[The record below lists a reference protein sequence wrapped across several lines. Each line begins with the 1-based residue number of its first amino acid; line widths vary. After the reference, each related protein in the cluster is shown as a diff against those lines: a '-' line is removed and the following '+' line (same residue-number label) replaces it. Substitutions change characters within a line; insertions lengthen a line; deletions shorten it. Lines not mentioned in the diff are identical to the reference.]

1 MLNKLKT
8 GEVKPAVAISV
19 IIVLLLILG
28 YLGWRIFGRSGPSA
42 VHVTTQ
48 QPGQPFAGAKRVYGT
63 P

>member
-1 MLNKLKT
+1 MLDKLKSSDVNPIV
-8 GEVKPAVAISV
+8 GVVV
-19 IIVLLLILG
+19 IVVLLLIIG
-28 YLGWRIFGRSGPSA
+28 FIGWRIFGRSGPSA